1 MTVKE
6 LSETAGLSAPAC
18 ALVKDESTPS
28 AYLDELEKQELY
40 TDAVRFLAF
49 KLPPDAGIKWAIAC
63 IKELRS
69 PESQKEKDEAL
80 DASNAWIKTPGDQ
93 TRFAAKDAGGKATK
107 GESKLLAMAVFMSGG
122 SLAPPG
128 APETPPPR
136 LKATAKSG
144 TTPSRPW
151 LHGQDVA
158 NYWST
163 APAGGWASAGEP
175 LISIPPT
182 AIRRRIR

>member
-1 MTVKE
+1 MYKR
-6 LSETAGLSAPAC
+6 
-18 ALVKDESTPS
+18 
-28 AYLDELEKQELY
+28 Q
-40 TDAVRFLAF
+40 FLAF

-128 APETPPPR
+128 APETPPPKYAAQKMIAGSVQVTVVSHEPA
-136 LKATAKSG
+136 KAKERYKHCLLYT
-144 TTPSRPW
+144 SRC
-151 LHGQDVA
+151 V
-158 NYWST
+158 
-163 APAGGWASAGEP
+163 
-175 LISIPPT
+175 
-182 AIRRRIR
+182 